1 MPWLS
6 RITNL

>member
-6 RITNL
+6 AVDI

>member
-6 RITNL
+6 